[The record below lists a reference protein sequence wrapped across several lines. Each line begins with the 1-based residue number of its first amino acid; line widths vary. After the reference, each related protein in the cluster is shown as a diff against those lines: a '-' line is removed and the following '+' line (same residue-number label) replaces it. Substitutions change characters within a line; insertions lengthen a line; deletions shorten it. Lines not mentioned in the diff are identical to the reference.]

1 MNTSL
6 GEITGITPTI
16 MCYEANLTTKRKTRV
31 LDSNF
36 NPGACDVSPGI
47 LSTGTSVVQQLEFFS
62 IPSIERSIMKLDEWK
77 IKSTG
82 LGSYR
87 TNVNLHSGV

>member
-16 MCYEANLTTKRKTRV
+16 MCYEANLTTKRKARV

-36 NPGACDVSPGI
+36 SPGTCDVSPGFW
-47 LSTGTSVVQQLEFFS
+47 STGTSVVQQLESFS

-82 LGSYR
+82 LDSDR
-87 TNVNLHSGV
+87 ADVNLHRED